1 MSKENI
7 GRNAE
12 HYADP
17 TPTAAM
23 RNICRDEYQKE
34 AARLDRIG
42 DIVPPAA
49 PDGRYRRVRDHRPHP
64 AEGQGHRK
72 GVQVMERAETII
84 AACRDTMLTTLEK
97 IGGQSLICSWT
108 RQDGSVVKLAL
119 EIRTSNQTTIGDA
132 IRDMDDEEMARKL
145 VPAVLALCDDG
156 APSEDTVRDWLE
168 RPQSDLKV

>member
-1 MSKENI
+1 
-7 GRNAE
+7 
-12 HYADP
+12 
-17 TPTAAM
+17 
-23 RNICRDEYQKE
+23 
-34 AARLDRIG
+34 
-42 DIVPPAA
+42 
-49 PDGRYRRVRDHRPHP
+49 
-64 AEGQGHRK
+64 
-72 GVQVMERAETII
+72 MERTEAII

-119 EIRTSNQTTIGDA
+119 EIRTSDQTTIADA

-168 RPQSDLKV
+168 RPQSDLKA